1 MASLRRVR
9 RTITDGAFTTFC
21 WLATGVALFA
31 LGLILWSLVTQGIG
45 GLNLDVFTRPTEPS
59 GSPGG
64 LLNAI
69 VGSII
74 TCALAMIMAV
84 IVGVPTVASM
94 TVSALP
100 GESVA
105 GFRVSVVTRPPGK
118 PQQNV
123 NEELVV
129 MGAGRVEVG
138 LVSESVGTPVS
149 ASLEVTELRG
159 LESRLRVVATS

>member
-1 MASLRRVR
+1 VYSSGWIASPVAGQAGFESAVVLNQTVATQESDVATLDAGGAASCFQGWFASL
-9 RTITDGAFTTFC
+9 
-21 WLATGVALFA
+21 
-31 LGLILWSLVTQGIG
+31 
-45 GLNLDVFTRPTEPS
+45 DVS
-59 GSPGG
+59 GD
-64 LLNAI
+64 A
-69 VGSII
+69 
-74 TCALAMIMAV
+74 

-159 LESRLRVVATS
+159 LESRLRVVETS